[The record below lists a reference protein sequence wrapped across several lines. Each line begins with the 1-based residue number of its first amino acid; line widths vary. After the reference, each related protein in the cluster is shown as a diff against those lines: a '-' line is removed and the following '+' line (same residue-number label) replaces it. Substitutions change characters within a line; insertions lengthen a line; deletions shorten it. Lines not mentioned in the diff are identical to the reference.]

1 MAKPFLNW
9 WCMKKPNINKISKIV
24 SILEDKREVLA
35 GILEAEKERFDKMP
49 EYKQDCES
57 GYKLQEEH
65 NYLEAALDSLEE
77 VINNLSDSIAED

>member
-1 MAKPFLNW
+1 
-9 WCMKKPNINKISKIV
+9 MKKPNINKISKIV

-35 GILEAEKERFDKMP
+35 GVLEAEKERFDKMP
-49 EYKQDCES
+49 EHKQDCEA